1 MKEAVKIILARMDT
15 NPEEF
20 KSSYSRWAG
29 VLSQYESILSEEE
42 ANALKEKGRAIQEQS
57 FTEDVMNILMEV
69 SSSHPTSLEILR
81 VGSNGALHIGT
92 TAPDTK
98 LGFSTT
104 NRYVI
109 GENK

>member
-20 KSSYSRWAG
+20 KTSFSRWAG
-29 VLSQYESILSEEE
+29 VLSMYESILSEEE

-69 SSSHPTSLEILR
+69 SSPTPLEKLR
-81 VGSNGALHIGT
+81 VDSNGAVHIGT
-92 TAPDTK
+92 TAPETK
-98 LGFSTT
+98 LRFNTA

-109 GENK
+109 GETK